1 LSIDGPGDLLK
12 VFSELSLSK
21 ENLRFKGE
29 QPLEQINDYFTSLL
43 LVNNYTVSEL
53 EKQIFCLVF
62 RASRKFKPKLFT
74 LDNFNPTIDN
84 RLKPVLDKMISR
96 GNYAIEPAQL
106 LNFAHYAD
114 VNKGDEKEII
124 LKKSKWTKKHKII
137 LKYKINDE
145 VNYVFFYHEMPRD
158 AILTMQNNWNNVSL
172 TPDSVSTSKIRPVL
186 FNESNRPRFSPVFTM
201 LGIKHK
207 SMNEIFL
214 NSIRH
219 NQVVNGILSHINKA
233 TRYNG
238 WLPKQC
244 SDAASGKNQFTVE
257 FENTIFS
264 NFPRIKSRWMTLDSE
279 LKQAIYRCF
288 LELKHN
294 DYELF
299 LQYGENGQPFIHG
312 DEWGDNFLMSDGKEV
327 MLIDLEDTL
336 SLNLL
341 TKELTNSGRLSHL
354 YRRIY
359 LNTDDEVVYHS
370 RYLNNDEID
379 PASLIDDDLI
389 LPIFDVSRSMGRLI
403 AALVQI
409 YTQQNGD
416 YLKEYNDEKITEFF
430 ENYVAMIFEQ
440 IQDSIISKNRGW
452 FLLSIIDWSLYW
464 EQRKPLS
471 LLEGLED
478 KDKFHYRTK
487 FTSALSKKINERLDS
502 YYFISDELEKF
513 RVILHQSPIDLINQN
528 DHFRGII
535 RLIEVERFKQFST
548 KNYSRITGFWC
559 KDANLDSSFLKAMT
573 MIYCDTDNDASISHI
588 NAKPPSQRF
597 FKPKL
602 NEDIEELI
610 RYNKEVFNHQIL
622 NSKVIPRKPNYQ
634 TLLLR

>member
-1 LSIDGPGDLLK
+1 LSIDGPSDLLK

-21 ENLRFKGE
+21 ENLRFKGKH
-29 QPLEQINDYFTSLL
+29 LEQINDYFTSLL

-62 RASRKFKPKLFT
+62 RASRKFKPRLFS
-74 LDNFNPTIDN
+74 LDNVNPTIDN

-114 VNKGDEKEII
+114 GNKGDEKEII

-158 AILTMQNNWNNVSL
+158 AILKMQKNWNNVSL

-244 SDAASGKNQFTVE
+244 SDAVSGKNQFTVE

-299 LQYGENGQPFIHG
+299 LQYGENEQPFIHG
-312 DEWGDNFLMSDGKEV
+312 DEWGDNFLMSNEKEV

-336 SLNLL
+336 SVNMSNLKLN
-341 TKELTNSGRLSHL
+341 NSGLLSHL

-359 LNTDDEVVYHS
+359 LNTDDEDTYNNQ
-370 RYLNNDEID
+370 YLSNDNNNLDSNLDEN
-379 PASLIDDDLI
+379 SI
-389 LPIFDVSRSMGRLI
+389 LPIFDLSRSMGRLI
-403 AALVQI
+403 TAIIQI
-409 YTQQNGD
+409 YTH
-416 YLKEYNDEKITEFF
+416 
-430 ENYVAMIFEQ
+430 
-440 IQDSIISKNRGW
+440 KN
-452 FLLSIIDWSLYW
+452 
-464 EQRKPLS
+464 K
-471 LLEGLED
+471 
-478 KDKFHYRTK
+478 
-487 FTSALSKKINERLDS
+487 
-502 YYFISDELEKF
+502 
-513 RVILHQSPIDLINQN
+513 
-528 DHFRGII
+528 
-535 RLIEVERFKQFST
+535 
-548 KNYSRITGFWC
+548 
-559 KDANLDSSFLKAMT
+559 
-573 MIYCDTDNDASISHI
+573 
-588 NAKPPSQRF
+588 
-597 FKPKL
+597 
-602 NEDIEELI
+602 
-610 RYNKEVFNHQIL
+610 
-622 NSKVIPRKPNYQ
+622 
-634 TLLLR
+634 